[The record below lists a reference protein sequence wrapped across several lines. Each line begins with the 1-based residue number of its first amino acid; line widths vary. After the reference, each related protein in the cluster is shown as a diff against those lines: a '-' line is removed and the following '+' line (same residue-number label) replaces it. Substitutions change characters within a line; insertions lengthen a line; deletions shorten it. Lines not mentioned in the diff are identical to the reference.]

1 MTGTTPV
8 PAWRGLPDVASRALG
23 GSVVSASD
31 EFFAD
36 VHSLIAA
43 GPAQWD
49 PATYGPRGK
58 IYDGWETRRRRE
70 PGDDWVIV
78 RLAAPA
84 VVRGVIVDTA
94 HFTGNYP
101 PAAALDGTTVLGYP
115 SAAELA
121 AADWPPLAQKAGLRG
136 DHANEP
142 APTGWSR
149 TCG

>member
-1 MTGTTPV
+1 MTGTR
-8 PAWRGLPDVASRALG
+8 PAWQGLPDVASRALG
-23 GSVVSASD
+23 GSVVGASD

-84 VVRGVIVDTA
+84 VIRGVVVDTA

-101 PAAALDGTTVLGYP
+101 PFVSVEGCALPGHP
-115 SAAELA
+115 SPQDLA
-121 AADWPPLAQKAGLRG
+121 AAEWVELVAKSAVEGDARSFAIIGAMWQALAA
-136 DHANEP
+136 
-142 APTGWSR
+142 
-149 TCG
+149 

>member
-1 MTGTTPV
+1 MTDTR
-8 PAWRGLPDVASRALG
+8 PAWHGLPDVASRALG

-101 PAAALDGTTVLGYP
+101 PAAALDGTK
-115 SAAELA
+115 
-121 AADWPPLAQKAGLRG
+121 Q
-136 DHANEP
+136 
-142 APTGWSR
+142 SR
-149 TCG
+149 NGKIW